1 MPRRQAIK
9 QLGNNRVGGYLVV
22 WGDAS
27 TKDLQGEYFTK
38 NTDLGLDWY
47 EKRPMLYHHGLDN
60 KMQTAV
66 VGVIDTLKADEVGLW
81 AEGQLNMRTEYDRAV
96 QRLVDR
102 GALSWSSGS
111 LPHLVIVE
119 PDGEIKRWVI
129 VEGSLTPSPAEPR
142 HTNVRTIKSAFDALG
157 LDTERLGITDENL
170 EEPLRAVKADLS
182 GEGDVGTAEN
192 TPAAST
198 ADAEASQE
206 RDVPGDQPD
215 QQPPPADE
223 PDQPGDDT
231 PEPEPEEGID
241 MDQLDTIIQAT
252 AQMLGFEDLTDEQL
266 AELRQQIAAG
276 LEQQTGETM
285 ATMSANNIRAAFRS
299 ADFRRRVKDIISDVA
314 QPDAPNIDDDT
325 QNEIVDLMRNDVQ
338 TEPAPQPQL
347 QLQPAGQPAMQPV
360 AQPQTATL
368 LAQTPTQQGQGGK
381 SRIGNGTG
389 RIGSMKT
396 KYERAGLSVQDLAY
410 LVHTSHIRTKGAYRP
425 STALWRELT
434 TRAESAIKSGEVTLD
449 TDEKTL
455 ERHLLTIKAESAAIK
470 TNEIMSSGQAD
481 YGGDWIADLWST
493 ELYRYDRA
501 ENVVV
506 GQFQQIDMPSDPYN
520 LPIEGVDPQM
530 YYVPE
535 TTNAAQLT
543 DTGDN
548 TTTLSKGGTDK
559 AQLKSGKLQIRIA
572 ISGELEEDSIIPVIA
587 EQRRKALQVV
597 DDTIDSVIL
606 NADPST
612 VGNINLDGGTPNGDE
627 PYMLDAGTGLIHN
640 ALTLNTDIQAG
651 GPPTLAMMRRM
662 QGQIDEYIRFK
673 LRDLVYFVD
682 SNVQQRLK
690 DIPEFM
696 TLDKMGPQATIL
708 TGQVG
713 AIDGIPVLTTPL
725 MRPAAANGKVS
736 STAENNTRGRALLV
750 YRPYFKYGYRRTRN
764 VTSDY
769 NPYYDAHMLIISV
782 RVAQKAIFAS
792 QNIAFVSLLR
802 DIAV

>member
-1 MPRRQAIK
+1 MPQHAIK
-9 QLGNNRVGGYLVV
+9 QIGNNRVGGYLVV

-47 EKRPMLYHHGLDN
+47 QKRPMLYHHGLDGN
-60 KMQTAV
+60 IQTAV
-66 VGVIDTLKADEVGLW
+66 VGVIDTLKTDEVGLW

-96 QRLVDR
+96 QRLVDN

-111 LPHLVIVE
+111 LPHLVVIE
-119 PDGEIKRWVI
+119 KDGEIKRWPI

-170 EEPLRAVKADLS
+170 EEPLRAVKADLG
-182 GEGDVGTAEN
+182 GEGNVGTVEN

-198 ADAEASQE
+198 ADASASQE
-206 RDVPGDQPD
+206 RDVSEDQPD
-215 QQPPPADE
+215 QQQPPADE

-231 PEPEPEEGID
+231 PEPETEEGID

-285 ATMSANNIRAAFRS
+285 ATMSTNNIRAAFRS
-299 ADFRRRVKDIISDVA
+299 ADFRRRVKDIISGVA

-338 TEPAPQPQL
+338 TEPAPQ
-347 QLQPAGQPAMQPV
+347 LQPQAAGQPAMQPV
-360 AQPQTATL
+360 AQPATLPAQTAT
-368 LAQTPTQQGQGGK
+368 PTQGQGGK
-381 SRIGNGTG
+381 SRIGSGNGTG

-410 LVHTSHIRTKGAYRP
+410 LVHTRSVITNGKYCP
-425 STALWRELT
+425 SSSLWRELT
-434 TRAESAIKSGEVTLD
+434 SRAEHAVKTGKVVLD
-449 TDEKTL
+449 VDDDTR
-455 ERHLLTIKAESAAIK
+455 ERHLLTIKSQAAAVK
-470 TNEIMSSGQAD
+470 TNEVMSSGQAD

-493 ELYRYDRA
+493 ELYRYDRE

-548 TTTLSKGGTDK
+548 TTTLTKGGTDK
-559 AQLKSGKLQIRIA
+559 VQLTSGKLQIRIA
-572 ISGELEEDSIIPVIA
+572 ISGELEEDSIIPVIS

-597 DDTIDSVIL
+597 DDTTDSVIL

-612 VGNINLDGGTPNGDE
+612 VGNINLDGGTPDADS
-627 PYMLDAGTGLIHN
+627 PYMFDAGEGLILN
-640 ALTLNTDIQAG
+640 AMTLGTVVQAG
-651 GPPTLAMMRRM
+651 GPPTLAAMRKMR
-662 QGQIDEYIRFK
+662 GQLDRNIRHK
-673 LRDLVYFVD
+673 LRQMVYFVD
-682 SNVQQRLK
+682 SETHMALLN
-690 DIPEFM
+690 IPEFM

-713 AIDGIPVLTTPL
+713 AIDGIPVLTTAEL
-725 MRPAAANGKVS
+725 KPAAANGKVS
-736 STAENNTRGRALLV
+736 STAGNNTRGRALLV

-769 NPYYDAHMLIISV
+769 NPYYDAHMLIVSV
-782 RVAQKAIFAS
+782 RVAQKAIFAP